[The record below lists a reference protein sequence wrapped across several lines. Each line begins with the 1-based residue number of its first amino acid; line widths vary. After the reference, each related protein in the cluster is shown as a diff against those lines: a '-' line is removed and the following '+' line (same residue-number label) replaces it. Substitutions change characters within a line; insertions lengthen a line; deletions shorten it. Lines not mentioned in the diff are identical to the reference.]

1 MQHLKNDD
9 SVCILTAQSK
19 AYNNLDRL
27 QGKYSRGTILNENK
41 ANPVWFYFFFNI
53 LKIRGI
59 GGCGHKVWQQRVLK
73 IWNRYILM
81 VAAVTW
87 SYNVI
92 KLHRTHTHTHECI
105 FGDLWISSV
114 DCWDIKSLILVL
126 HNSYARCQYQGRQDE
141 RFLTLF
147 CIFICNFF
155 DSIKVKISKSLT
167 RYSKKYKQASN
178 SIDFLDFS
186 QTRKLHICLISPSL
200 SSIFVTFLT

>member
-92 KLHRTHTHTHECI
+92 KLHRTHTHTHTHTWMHIWWPLNKLCWLLGYQI
-105 FGDLWISSV
+105 PYFGIAQQLCKMSISGETG
-114 DCWDIKSLILVL
+114 WKILD
-126 HNSYARCQYQGRQDE
+126 S
-141 RFLTLF
+141 FLYIYL
-147 CIFICNFF
+147 
-155 DSIKVKISKSLT
+155 
-167 RYSKKYKQASN
+167 
-178 SIDFLDFS
+178 
-186 QTRKLHICLISPSL
+186 
-200 SSIFVTFLT
+200 